1 MHRSIALLSLAVL
14 APLASAGP
22 ALADHG
28 SDDGGGGGHGG
39 DRPEVRVAGTCGGG
53 ASSKLKVKSDD
64 GGIEVE
70 VEVQH
75 VRSGSRWQVVV
86 VQEGRIALRA
96 TTRASATGAVHL
108 ERRIGDLAGADTI
121 SFRASGPGGVS
132 CRATAT
138 LPGS

>member
-1 MHRSIALLSLAVL
+1 MNRPLAALSLAVL
-14 APLASAGP
+14 APLAAAGP
-22 ALADHG
+22 ALAAHG
-28 SDDGGGGGHGG
+28 GG
-39 DRPEVRVAGTCGGG
+39 DRPEVRAAATCGGS
-53 ASSKLKVKSDD
+53 AKAALKVHGDD

-70 VEVQH
+70 VEVEH
-75 VRSGSRWQVVV
+75 VRRGSTWRIVV
-86 VQEGRIALRA
+86 VQEGRVALRTMA
-96 TTRASATGAVHL
+96 RAGAAGALEV